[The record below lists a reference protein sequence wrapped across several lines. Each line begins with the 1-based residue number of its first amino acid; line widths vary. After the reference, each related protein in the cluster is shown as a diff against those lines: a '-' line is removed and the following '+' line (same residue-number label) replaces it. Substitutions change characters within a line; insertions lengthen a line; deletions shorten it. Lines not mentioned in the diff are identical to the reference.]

1 MRQRERQGC
10 SKAVRL
16 PGGRSGPPRPYY
28 ACARVGPPRPYACAG
43 PPRVDAAG
51 GGRDAAA
58 TSPDDH
64 GYPARRAPGDRGG
77 PDPHGKV
84 SREAELAEASGTAG
98 WRWVWWEVAA
108 VGRTVRGAVRGS
120 GPERDTVVQS
130 LKAAGAAVTA
140 WALTGWWL
148 NAPLALMAPW
158 TALALVD
165 ATVYRSLRSG
175 LQQLVV
181 IVLGALL
188 ASAAMA
194 ATDGSTLGAMLIVL
208 PVMTLVGTHR
218 RLGAQGIYGA
228 TTALFVITYGAYS
241 LTEVGHRLMETA
253 IGAVIGI
260 AVNALILPPVHLR
273 NVHDQLR
280 RLPRESAELLQ
291 IMAQGLRDEEWSAT
305 DAAGWHDR
313 GRRLGQVLRALASA
327 REWTAESSRFNPGFR
342 LRRTGPPPP
351 PPEKADAVWERAVA
365 HLQAI
370 TRTLAGTAGEKARLT
385 APGAAFLRRY
395 ADLADE
401 AATLCQAE
409 EDLLADHERAEAGQR
424 YRRARARAQELY
436 DGLADDFREQRDPP
450 AAAASGELLVEM
462 KQLLHELTHFAEP
475 DAPESAEKARKP
487 GAGGSRGGR
496 GRRGGR

>member
-1 MRQRERQGC
+1 M
-10 SKAVRL
+10 
-16 PGGRSGPPRPYY
+16 
-28 ACARVGPPRPYACAG
+28 
-43 PPRVDAAG
+43 
-51 GGRDAAA
+51 
-58 TSPDDH
+58 
-64 GYPARRAPGDRGG
+64 
-77 PDPHGKV
+77 
-84 SREAELAEASGTAG
+84 
-98 WRWVWWEVAA
+98 
-108 VGRTVRGAVRGS
+108 
-120 GPERDTVVQS
+120 
-130 LKAAGAAVTA
+130 
-140 WALTGWWL
+140 
-148 NAPLALMAPW
+148 
-158 TALALVD
+158 
-165 ATVYRSLRSG
+165 
-175 LQQLVV
+175 V

-194 ATDGSTLGAMLIVL
+194 VTDGSTLGAMLIVL

-260 AVNALILPPVHLR
+260 AVNALVLPPVHLR

-280 RLPRESAELLQ
+280 RLPRESAELLRVL
-291 IMAQGLRDEEWSAT
+291 AEGLRGEEWSAT

-313 GRRLGQVLRALASA
+313 ARRLGQVLRALAGA

-365 HLQAI
+365 HLTAI
-370 TRTLAGTAGEKARLT
+370 TRTLAGTAGEQARLT

-401 AATLCQAE
+401 AATLCRAE
-409 EDLLADHERAEAGQR
+409 EELLADSDRAAAGER
-424 YRRARARAQELY
+424 YRRARERAQELY

-462 KQLLHELTHFAEP
+462 KQLLYELTHFAEP
-475 DAPESAEKARKP
+475 GAPERTRKP
-487 GAGGSRGGR
+487 DGRGPRGHGKPGRETRPGRGAKPSRQATAFPR
-496 GRRGGR
+496 GRRGHS

>member
-1 MRQRERQGC
+1 MRAMTAWR
-10 SKAVRL
+10 RL
-16 PGGRSGPPRPYY
+16 
-28 ACARVGPPRPYACAG
+28 
-43 PPRVDAAG
+43 
-51 GGRDAAA
+51 
-58 TSPDDH
+58 
-64 GYPARRAPGDRGG
+64 
-77 PDPHGKV
+77 
-84 SREAELAEASGTAG
+84 
-98 WRWVWWEVAA
+98 WWEATA
-108 VGRTVRGAVRGS
+108 VGRTVRTAVRHS

-130 LKAAGAAVTA
+130 LKAAGAATIA

-194 ATDGSTLGAMLIVL
+194 ATDGSTLGAMLLVL

-241 LTEVGHRLMETA
+241 LTEVGHRLVETT
-253 IGAVIGI
+253 IGAVIGV
-260 AVNALILPPVHLR
+260 AVNALVLPPVHLR

-280 RLPRESAELLQ
+280 RLPRESAELLRT
-291 IMAQGLRDEEWSAT
+291 MAGGLRDEEWSAT

-313 GRRLGQVLRALASA
+313 ARRLGQVLQALASA
-327 REWTAESSRFNPGFR
+327 RQWTAESSRFNPGFR

-351 PPEKADAVWERAVA
+351 PPEKADAVWERAA
-365 HLQAI
+365 DHLAAI
-370 TRTLAGTAGEKARLT
+370 TRTLSGTSGDRARLT
-385 APGAAFLRRY
+385 TPGAGFLRRY

-401 AATLCQAE
+401 AATLCEAE
-409 EDLLADHERAEAGQR
+409 ADLLADHERAEAEER
-424 YRRARARAQELY
+424 YRAARRRSQELY
-436 DGLADDFREQRDPP
+436 DELADEFRQLGDPS
-450 AAAASGELLVEM
+450 AAAAGGELLVEM
-462 KQLLHELTHFAEP
+462 KQLLYELTNFARSDLTGEP
-475 DAPESAEKARKP
+475 EEEERR
-487 GAGGSRGGR
+487 AG
-496 GRRGGR
+496 

>member
-1 MRQRERQGC
+1 M
-10 SKAVRL
+10 
-16 PGGRSGPPRPYY
+16 
-28 ACARVGPPRPYACAG
+28 
-43 PPRVDAAG
+43 
-51 GGRDAAA
+51 
-58 TSPDDH
+58 
-64 GYPARRAPGDRGG
+64 
-77 PDPHGKV
+77 
-84 SREAELAEASGTAG
+84 AEARGTAG

-218 RLGAQGIYGA
+218 RLGAQGTYGA

-260 AVNALILPPVHLR
+260 TVNALILPPVHLR

-313 GRRLGQVLRALASA
+313 ARRLGQVLRALASA

-365 HLQAI
+365 HLSAI
-370 TRTLAGTAGEKARLT
+370 ARTLAGTAGEKARLT

-401 AATLCQAE
+401 AATLCRAE
-409 EDLLADHERAEAGQR
+409 EDLIADSDRAEAGER

-475 DAPESAEKARKP
+475 DTPKNTGGTGNTGQTGNARNAGDTGKPYGRRKP
-487 GAGGSRGGR
+487 WKQGKPGREVQSGGR
-496 GRRGGR
+496 